1 MELLEKA
8 VEAIRTGK
16 SIDLKTSLQ
25 EDIDINLNLP
35 ALIPEDY
42 LPDVNMRLMIYKRI
56 ANAARPDQL
65 RELQVEMIDRFG
77 LLPEY
82 VKNLFRITE
91 LKLHA
96 RRLGIKKLEAGPV
109 GGRIEFSNET
119 IVEPI
124 TLIEL
129 IQRQPEHYRLQGASG
144 LRFTAT
150 MDTVEERLQ
159 TTQVLL
165 ETLSP

>member
-1 MELLEKA
+1 M
-8 VEAIRTGK
+8 
-16 SIDLKTSLQ
+16 
-25 EDIDINLNLP
+25 
-35 ALIPEDY
+35 
-42 LPDVNMRLMIYKRI
+42 
-56 ANAARPDQL
+56 
-65 RELQVEMIDRFG
+65 
-77 LLPEY
+77 
-82 VKNLFRITE
+82 
-91 LKLHA
+91 HA